1 MWHTSDLALSVDVVV
16 ANSIG
21 SFFMNSFKSNDDI
34 RITIEQKENFPKL
47 LDSVK
52 STRKNTVS
60 MSSRLS
66 FTIEFLGTTTS
77 PPP

>member
-21 SFFMNSFKSNDDI
+21 SFFVNSFKSNDDI

>member
-1 MWHTSDLALSVDVVV
+1 MWHTTDLALSVDVVV

-21 SFFMNSFKSNDDI
+21 SFFVNSFKSNDDI

-52 STRKNTVS
+52 STRIYTVS
-60 MSSRLS
+60 MPSRLS
-66 FTIEFLGTTTS
+66 FTIEFLVTATS
-77 PPP
+77 PPL

>member
-21 SFFMNSFKSNDDI
+21 SFFVNSFKSNDDI

-52 STRKNTVS
+52 STRIYTVS
-60 MSSRLS
+60 MPSRLS
-66 FTIEFLGTTTS
+66 FTIEFLVTATS
-77 PPP
+77 PPL